1 MMTFPILVKARGG
14 QFAASLAGAPN
25 VRVVE
30 PTRSEAIDA
39 LKSKIRQRV
48 DRGELLSLEIET
60 EGVSSLAGTYRDD
73 PTLGEICDEAYQLR
87 DAERRG

>member
-1 MMTFPILVKARGG
+1 MTFPILVKARGG

-39 LKSKIRQRV
+39 LKSEIRQRV
-48 DRGELLSLEIET
+48 DSGELLSLEIESPAWRGGIAT
-60 EGVSSLAGTYRDD
+60 TRRSARSAMR
-73 PTLGEICDEAYQLR
+73 PTG
-87 DAERRG
+87 